1 MRAARASETFPGSV
15 HEAEK
20 LWCDTSRWHMWVD
33 GLERVLSVEGDWP
46 SPGATVR
53 WESTPAGRGHV
64 TERVVAY
71 EQLRGLS
78 TEVVDGSITG
88 RQTVTFTAVR
98 GGVAVELALE
108 YELLRGGWVG
118 FLSVVVDPLF
128 IRRAMATSLASTL
141 GRFGAEL
148 AERHSAGE
156 P

>member
-20 LWCDTSRWHMWVD
+20 LWCDTSRWHLWVD
-33 GLERVLSVEGDWP
+33 GLERVVSVEGDWP
-46 SPGATVR
+46 NPGATVR

-71 EQLRGLS
+71 EELRGLS

-88 RQTVTFTAVR
+88 RQTVTFTPVE

-108 YELLRGGWVG
+108 YELLRRSA
-118 FLSVVVDPLF
+118 FTVVVDPLF
-128 IRRAMATSLASTL
+128 IRRAMATSLATTL